1 MASATA
7 KKSETPGQATAGAT
21 ATKPRGRRRSRSE
34 TQGQGQGQAQDGATT
49 ATATEQGMTAT
60 TTTEPQAEAVVAAPA
75 TVTTASAP
83 TVEIRLSGETN
94 RMVRTAATRLAHA
107 VDLPKLKTL
116 AVLEAGSFE
125 SRQIAAAIGYGAEAI
140 IAHMEGLR
148 RAKLVNVDRE
158 GGGARYSLTD
168 EGRKLW
174 QAVRFVGEGGQAT
187 S

>member
-34 TQGQGQGQAQDGATT
+34 TQGQGQGQDGTTT
-49 ATATEQGMTAT
+49 ATATDQGMTAT
-60 TTTEPQAEAVVAAPA
+60 TTTEPQAEAAVAAPA
-75 TVTTASAP
+75 TATTASAP

-174 QAVRFVGEGGQAT
+174 QAVRYVGEGGQAT